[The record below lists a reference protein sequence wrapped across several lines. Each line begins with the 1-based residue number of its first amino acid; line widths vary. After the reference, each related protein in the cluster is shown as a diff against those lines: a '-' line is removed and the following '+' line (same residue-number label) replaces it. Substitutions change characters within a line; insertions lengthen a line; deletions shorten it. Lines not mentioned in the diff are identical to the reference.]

1 MTEQPD
7 SDEFRDTKATL
18 MAKKKSTPQK
28 ADTSLLRQRAEDLLR
43 AKPADMP
50 TMPTADVQA
59 LVHELNVYQMELEIQ
74 NEELRQAQLELAHS
88 RDRYADLYDFAPVG
102 YVTLDKDGRILE
114 ANLAAAT
121 LLQVERK
128 SLVGANISQWIDN
141 HSQDQ
146 FYLHR
151 RAVFSSDATQC
162 CELDMRKADR
172 TPLVVQL
179 QSIEFATGNQSQC
192 RTAMIDV
199 TEQKEAETAL
209 HELTETLEHRVAEQ
223 THEVQLLAA
232 AVSHLAEGVLITDDE
247 LVWPGPRIRFV
258 NEAMCRITGY
268 TVDELV
274 GQTPRVLQ
282 GKLTD
287 RRTLER
293 LKSELAAGRSFFG
306 ELVNYRKDGTPYDA
320 ELYITP
326 LFDSEGRRTNFVSV
340 HRDVTERKQAEKTLR
355 DSEERMRAILN
366 TATDAVI
373 TIDQQGIIESVNVA
387 AEKMFGYT
395 KDELVG
401 QNVRTLMPPPYH
413 DEHDGYIARYLETGE
428 ARLIGIG
435 REVVGLRKDHSTF
448 PIDLA
453 ISQVDHLGL
462 FTGIIRDIT
471 ERKSLQREVLGI
483 AEGEQRRIGQDLHD
497 STQQELAGLGMLAQ
511 TLLDNL
517 SKVSDNFDAAQVSR
531 FRELAM
537 KIVNGIARTHRE
549 VQSIARGLIP
559 IRIGSEGLMDAL
571 RELAFRTDDLEGVTC
586 AFKCEHPVE
595 VEESL
600 ISTHL
605 YRIAQEAITN
615 ALKHGRAEHIL
626 IALET
631 DNGQTILRI
640 ADDGIGFDFTKKSE
654 GMGLKTMRYRASL
667 MGASFT
673 VRPVEAGGT
682 LVTCRVS
689 GGEGQIP

>member
-1 MTEQPD
+1 
-7 SDEFRDTKATL
+7 

-28 ADTSLLRQRAEDLLR
+28 TDAGLLRRRAEDLLR
-43 AKPADMP
+43 AKPADIP
-50 TMPTADVQA
+50 TLPTADVQA

-102 YVTLDKDGRILE
+102 YVTLDKDGHILE
-114 ANLAAAT
+114 ANLAAAA
-121 LLQVERK
+121 LLGVERK
-128 SLVGANISQWIDN
+128 SLVGANIAHWIDRVA
-141 HSQDQ
+141 QDD

-151 RAVFSSDATQC
+151 RAVFSSDAKQN
-162 CELDMRKADR
+162 CELTMHTVDGTA
-172 TPLVVQL
+172 LVMHL
-179 QSIEFATGNQSQC
+179 QSIAFATEPQSQC

-199 TEQKEAETAL
+199 TEQKAAETAL
-209 HELTETLEHRVAEQ
+209 HLLTETLEHRVAEQ

-232 AVSHLAEGVLITDDE
+232 AVSHLAEGVVITDDQ
-247 LVWPGPRIRFV
+247 LIWPGPRIRFV

-268 TVDELV
+268 TVEELV

-282 GKLTD
+282 GKQTD

-293 LKSELAAGRSFFG
+293 LKRELAAGRSFFG

-340 HRDVTERKQAEKTLR
+340 HRDVTERNRAEKTLR
-355 DSEERMRAILN
+355 DSEERLRAILN

-373 TIDQQGIIESVNVA
+373 TIDQRGIIESVNAA

-395 KDELVG
+395 NAEFVG
-401 QNVRTLMPPPYH
+401 QNVRMLMPPPYH
-413 DEHDGYIARYLETGE
+413 DEHDGYIARYRETGK
-428 ARLIGIG
+428 ARIIGIG
-435 REVVGLRKDHSTF
+435 REVVGLRKDHTTF

-462 FTGIIRDIT
+462 YTGIIRDIT

-517 SKVSDNFDAAQVSR
+517 SKVTDNLDAAQISR
-531 FRELAM
+531 LRELTM
-537 KIVNGIARTHRE
+537 KIVKGIARAHRE
-549 VQSIARGLIP
+549 VQSIARGLVP
-559 IRIGSEGLMDAL
+559 LRIGSEGLMDAL
-571 RELAFRTDDLEGVTC
+571 RELAFKTDDLEGVTC
-586 AFKCEHPVE
+586 AFKCEQPVE
-595 VEESL
+595 IEESL
-600 ISTHL
+600 IATHL
-605 YRIAQEAITN
+605 YRIAQEAVTN

-631 DNGQTILRI
+631 DNGQTILQI
-640 ADDGIGFDFTKKSE
+640 ADDGIGFDSTKECE
-654 GMGLKTMRYRASL
+654 GLGLKTMPYRASL

-689 GGEGQIP
+689 RGGGGG